1 MTVAERLAAHGE
13 RFDLVPAAPTSL
25 AVRRIADGMDVGT
38 VELEHDDTLGLTIRR
53 LCIDEAH
60 RSYGAGSEGAWL
72 LVGAAH
78 AAGYQRLRAW
88 AHPSLGL
95 SVYFWMRMGFSPR
108 HGEGP
113 EGGIWFEREAAAT
126 RSG

>member
-13 RFDLVPAAPTSL
+13 RFALVPAGAASL
-25 AVRRIADGMDVGT
+25 TVRRLADSKNVGA
-38 VELEHDDTLGLTIRR
+38 VELEADDAPELTIRR

-60 RSYGAGSEGAWL
+60 RSYGAGSEAAWL
-72 LVGAAH
+72 LVRAAE
-78 AAGYQRLRAW
+78 AAGYKRLRAW

-95 SVYFWMRMGFSPR
+95 SVYFWIRMGFSPR

-113 EGGIWFEREAAAT
+113 EGGIWFER
-126 RSG
+126 RLG